1 MEGRA
6 DGCNVRREPEV
17 DSEAKPEDQRFG
29 ASWDKGSE
37 GKNGRQAAGASWRSG
52 RKIQLED
59 ARFDEELRLVRREA
73 GGGGRR
79 RKLEADSE
87 GKPEDTDKGASRKS
101 GIGRGSRRMQGSAEV
116 GSWPLASP
124 KDWWPTQVGSGSQ
137 AQPEDATPREAGRWS
152 TGKPHD

>member
-1 MEGRA
+1 LEGRA
-6 DGCNVRREPEV
+6 DGCNVRREPGV
-17 DSEAKPEDQRFG
+17 DSEAKPEGKRFS

-37 GKNGRQAAGASWRSG
+37 GKNGRQAAGASRRSS

-87 GKPEDTDKGASRKS
+87 GRPDGPDQAQAGVWNRKGKPENAGF
-101 GIGRGSRRMQGSAEV
+101 G
-116 GSWPLASP
+116 GSWKLA
-124 KDWWPTQVGSGSQ
+124 
-137 AQPEDATPREAGRWS
+137 AGIA
-152 TGKPHD
+152 